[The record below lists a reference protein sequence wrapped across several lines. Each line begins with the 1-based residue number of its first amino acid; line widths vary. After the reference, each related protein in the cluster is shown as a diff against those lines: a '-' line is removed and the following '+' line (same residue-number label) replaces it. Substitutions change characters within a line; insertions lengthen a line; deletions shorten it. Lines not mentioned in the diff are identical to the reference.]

1 MHGSATQVSLSML
14 PNTTLIFAR
23 VLLSV
28 CYMCLFQC
36 HISNYR
42 ISLFTYFVSEDGSD
56 SYASSLIDE
65 SDEEDADHH
74 LLKKPNG
81 DFVHSNDVPLRIG
94 RDDI

>member
-1 MHGSATQVSLSML
+1 M
-14 PNTTLIFAR
+14 F
-23 VLLSV
+23 
-28 CYMCLFQC
+28 LFQC

-56 SYASSLIDE
+56 SYASSSIDE